1 MDHTTHDRTTMTH
14 AEEEHFST
22 ETAGLQP
29 ANPTEIV
36 NLEDGE
42 RYALRISSVA
52 KQIGDATVRMLAY
65 NGSIPGPTLR
75 VRQGSEIVVDVTND
89 GDTEATVHW
98 HGLRLENQYDG
109 VPYDTQ
115 APIPIGG
122 SCTYRVKFPDA
133 GIYWYHPHVRE
144 D

>member
-1 MDHTTHDRTTMTH
+1 MMDHTAHGHGTITQ

-22 ETAGLQP
+22 DIAGLPQVTP
-29 ANPTEIV
+29 PETVE
-36 NLEDGE
+36 LQDGE
-42 RYALRISSVA
+42 RYALRISSGA
-52 KQIGDATVRMLAY
+52 KQIGDSTVRMLAY

-75 VRQGSEIVVDVTND
+75 VRQGSEIVVEVTND
-89 GDTEATVHW
+89 GDIEATVHW

-122 SCTYRVKFPDA
+122 
-133 GIYWYHPHVRE
+133 
-144 D
+144 